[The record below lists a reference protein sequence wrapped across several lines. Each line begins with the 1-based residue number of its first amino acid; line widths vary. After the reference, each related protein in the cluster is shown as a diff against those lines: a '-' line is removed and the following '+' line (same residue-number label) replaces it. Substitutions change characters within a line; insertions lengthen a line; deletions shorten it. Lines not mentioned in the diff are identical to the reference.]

1 MRSLTAAGKRDMPEY
16 HRYALYYLCPEGP
29 LADFGAAWLGWDVA
43 EGRAVAHPDVADL
56 PKPVAE
62 ITATP
67 RKYGFHGTVK
77 PPFRLAPD
85 RSAEGLAAEAR
96 ALCARL
102 APVELEGLALT
113 PLGHFLALTP
123 RGDASALSALAAACV
138 EGLDD
143 FRAPAPE
150 AELARRRA
158 RGLTPRQEENLLRWG
173 YPYVM
178 QDFRFHM
185 TLSGRLAPEALDA
198 TAEAIAPHVTPHLP
212 APCRIGT
219 LALVG
224 ADAAGRFHLIERL
237 PLGG

>member
-1 MRSLTAAGKRDMPEY
+1 MQD
-16 HRYALYYLCPEGP
+16 HRRFALYYLCPPGP

-43 EGRAVAHPDVADL
+43 EGRAVAHPDIAGL
-56 PKPVAE
+56 PEPAAE

-67 RKYGFHGTVK
+67 RKYGFHGTIK
-77 PPFRLAPD
+77 PPFRLSEG
-85 RSAEGLAAEAR
+85 RSAEGLLAEAR

-102 APVELEGLALT
+102 APVELEGLTLAR
-113 PLGHFLALTP
+113 LGHFLALTP
-123 RGDASALSALAAACV
+123 AGGTGALSSLAAACV

-158 RGLTPRQEENLLRWG
+158 RGLTQRQEENLLRWG

-198 TAEAIAPHVTPHLP
+198 TAKAIAPHLTPHLP
-212 APCRIGT
+212 APFRIGA

-224 ADAAGRFHLIERL
+224 ADAADRFHLIERL

>member
-1 MRSLTAAGKRDMPEY
+1 MPEH

-43 EGRAVAHPDVADL
+43 SGRAVAHPEVAGL

-67 RKYGFHGTVK
+67 RKYGFHGTIK
-77 PPFRLAPD
+77 PPFRLAEG
-85 RSAEGLAAEAR
+85 RSEAGLLAEAR

-102 APVELEGLALT
+102 APVTLDGLALT

-123 RGDASALSALAAACV
+123 AGDASALAALAAACV

-158 RGLTPRQEENLLRWG
+158 RGLTDRQEENLQHWG

-185 TLSGRLAPEALDA
+185 TLSGRLSSEALAA
-198 TAEAIAPHVTPHLP
+198 TAAALAPHVSPLVP
-212 APCRIGT
+212 SPCRISEM
-219 LALVG
+219 ALVG
-224 ADAAGRFHLIERL
+224 ADAEDRFHLIERL
-237 PLGG
+237 PLEG

>member
-1 MRSLTAAGKRDMPEY
+1 MPDY
-16 HRYALYYLCPEGP
+16 HRYALYYLCPPGP

-43 EGRAVAHPDVADL
+43 EGRAVAHPEVAGL
-56 PKPVAE
+56 PKPAAE

-67 RKYGFHGTVK
+67 RKYGFHGTIK
-77 PPFRLAPD
+77 PPFRLAGGRTP
-85 RSAEGLAAEAR
+85 EGLLAEAR

-102 APVELEGLALT
+102 APVEFERLALT

-123 RGDASALSALAAACV
+123 AGDASALAALAAACV

-150 AELARRRA
+150 AELTRRRA
-158 RGLTPRQEENLLRWG
+158 RGLSARQEENLCRWG

-185 TLSGRLAPEALDA
+185 TLSGRLTPDDLAA
-198 TAEAIAPHVTPHLP
+198 TAAALSPHVTPLVP
-212 APCRIGT
+212 APCRIAEM
-219 LALVG
+219 ALVG
-224 ADAAGRFHLIERL
+224 ADAEDRFHLIARL